1 LPAWLSERR
10 LVIDLLHQHLLRA
23 QQMMK
28 KHADKNSSFREFAV
42 GAMFFLKLPSF
53 IQSSIVP
60 RANHKLMFKYYG
72 PFKVIK
78 RVSEVAYELELPVGS
93 TVHPVFHGSQL
104 RQALS
109 PGMIVT
115 SAFPADTDVLA
126 FPMEVPSTR
135 WRKKANQTVEQALIR

>member
-1 LPAWLSERR
+1 
-10 LVIDLLHQHLLRA
+10 
-23 QQMMK
+23 
-28 KHADKNSSFREFAV
+28 
-42 GAMFFLKLPSF
+42 
-53 IQSSIVP
+53 
-60 RANHKLMFKYYG
+60 MFKYYG

-93 TVHPVFHGSQL
+93 TVHPVFHVSQL

-115 SAFPADTDVLA
+115 SAFPADIDALA